1 MIKPTEREILKNPI
15 EEEMD
20 FLKGILKPI
29 GDYYHNFIRAYGRV
43 DRGLKEASNLILY
56 IKEEWP
62 IFIKKRSKVSLF
74 FPYVLQEEVEIIS
87 KLNQQIEEAT
97 QLINKA
103 TESKRALYPEEIS
116 TLAYYF
122 PTLRIYVD
130 YVAGRDYLTY
140 EMLERRRL
148 GDILERFRPTI
159 DAFGRKV
166 IRNNNDFLLT
176 FDMGGIEEYSFL
188 TLFTIDAYDNSLLRK
203 LTEAK
208 GEEEREE
215 ILKEYS
221 PLVGLDQI
229 LFSKRKEIEEYNR
242 KSLRERKERK
252 NLCLPRGGLG
262 QRIKI
267 IDGGGKFFSYVQRI
281 YGKNREDLWYV

>member
-1 MIKPTEREILKNPI
+1 MKAAEREILKNPI

-20 FLKGILKPI
+20 FLKGILKPL
-29 GDYYHNFIRAYGRV
+29 GDYYHDFIRAYGHV
-43 DRGLKEASNLILY
+43 DRGLKEALNLLLY

-103 TESKRALYPEEIS
+103 TESKRALFPEEVS
-116 TLAYYF
+116 VLAYYF
-122 PTLRIYVD
+122 PDVRIYVD
-130 YVAGRDYLTY
+130 YVAGRNYLTY

-148 GDILERFRPTI
+148 GDILEGFRPTI

-166 IRNNNDFLLT
+166 VRNNNDFLLT

-188 TLFTIDAYDNSLLRK
+188 TLFAIDAYDNSLLKK
-203 LTEAK
+203 LTEAA

-242 KSLRERKERK
+242 ESLRERKERK
-252 NLCLPRGGLG
+252 NLCLPKGGLG

-267 IDGGGKFFSYVQRI
+267 IDGGEKFFSYIQEI
-281 YGKNREDLWYV
+281 YGKRGEKFLWYV